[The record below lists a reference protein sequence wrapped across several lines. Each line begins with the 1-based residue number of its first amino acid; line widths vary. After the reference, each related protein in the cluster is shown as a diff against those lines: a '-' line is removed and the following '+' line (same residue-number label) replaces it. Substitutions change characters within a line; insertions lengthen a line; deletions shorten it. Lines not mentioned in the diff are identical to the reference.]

1 MKKTL
6 KTLMALMF
14 VATSATANIYDECEA
29 AVDANNLD
37 EVKKLSAT
45 IQELD
50 RIPVANLIAARV
62 CVSAAIGEP
71 MVYVKK
77 TKSFIPLAE
86 FEARNAQKALSEA
99 EKAAERIALEKLK
112 SDLMSTI
119 AVVEKRAACVDAKSF
134 KINDELEAISKQ
146 FEQRNEQLI
155 FDDTHQACTKLYSS
169 DKSAAMLNQNC
180 IAAFQR
186 MGHPNLVFLE
196 AEQKDALITELSIL
210 IDLRKSLASE
220 LADTKVKVLVA
231 EGGKREET
239 FKNEMTQ
246 NLADDLEAN
255 SCAEF
260 GYEGV
265 YLD

>member
-1 MKKTL
+1 MKRLFYTIMTL
-6 KTLMALMF
+6 ICLVT
-14 VATSATANIYDECEA
+14 TANADIYDDCDNA
-29 AVDANNLD
+29 ISANNTD
-37 EVKKLSAT
+37 KVKKLSAT

-50 RIPVANLIAARV
+50 QIPVANLIAARL

-71 MVYVKK
+71 MVYVKQ

-86 FEARNAQKALSEA
+86 FEAKST
-99 EKAAERIALEKLK
+99 LK

-134 KINDELEAISKQ
+134 KINYELEAISKQ
-146 FEQRNEQLI
+146 FEKINEQLI

-180 IAAFQR
+180 FAAFQR

-210 IDLRKSLASE
+210 IDLRNSLASE
-220 LADTKVKVLVA
+220 LVDTKVKLLAA
-231 EGGKREET
+231 EGGERDET
-239 FKNEMTQ
+239 FKNEKTQ
-246 NLADDLEAN
+246 NSADDFEAK

>member
-1 MKKTL
+1 MKRIVYTVMTL
-6 KTLMALMF
+6 ICLVT
-14 VATSATANIYDECEA
+14 TANADIYDDCENA
-29 AVDANNLD
+29 ISANNTD
-37 EVKKLSAT
+37 KVKSLSAT
-45 IQELD
+45 IQEMD
-50 RIPVANLIAARV
+50 RIPVANLIAARL

-71 MVYVKK
+71 MVFVKK
-77 TKSFIPLAE
+77 TKSFITLAE
-86 FEARNAQKALSEA
+86 FEGRNAQKALSEA

-112 SDLMSTI
+112 SDLVSTI
-119 AVVEKRAACVDAKSF
+119 AVVEKRAACVDARSF

-186 MGHPNLVFLE
+186 MGHPNLVFSEAELRATFIAELSGLVTLRASLKEELMEAKAKLLE
-196 AEQKDALITELSIL
+196 AEGVVTE
-210 IDLRKSLASE
+210 
-220 LADTKVKVLVA
+220 
-231 EGGKREET
+231 EG
-239 FKNEMTQ
+239 FNQ
-246 NLADDLEAN
+246 QIANDLEAK

>member
-1 MKKTL
+1 MKRLFYTIMTL
-6 KTLMALMF
+6 ICLVT
-14 VATSATANIYDECEA
+14 TANADIYDDCDNA
-29 AVDANNLD
+29 ISANNTD
-37 EVKKLSAT
+37 KVKKLSAT

-50 RIPVANLIAARV
+50 QIPVANLIAARL
-62 CVSAAIGEP
+62 CVSAAVGEP

-77 TKSFIPLAE
+77 TKSFIPLSE
-86 FEARNAQKALSEA
+86 FEARNAQKAVSEA

-112 SDLMSTI
+112 SDLMSAI

-134 KINDELEAISKQ
+134 KINDELETISRQ

-180 IAAFQR
+180 FAAFQR

-210 IDLRKSLASE
+210 IDLRNSLASE
-220 LADTKVKVLVA
+220 LVDTKVKLLAA
-231 EGGKREET
+231 EGGERDET
-239 FKNEMTQ
+239 FKNEKTQ
-246 NLADDLEAN
+246 NSADDLEAK

>member
-1 MKKTL
+1 MKRLFYTIMTL
-6 KTLMALMF
+6 ICLVT
-14 VATSATANIYDECEA
+14 TANADIYDDCDNA
-29 AVDANNLD
+29 ISANNTD
-37 EVKKLSAT
+37 KVKKLSAT

-50 RIPVANLIAARV
+50 QIPVANLIAARL
-62 CVSAAIGEP
+62 CVSAAVGEP
-71 MVYVKK
+71 MVYVKQ

-86 FEARNAQKALSEA
+86 FEAKST
-99 EKAAERIALEKLK
+99 LK

-119 AVVEKRAACVDAKSF
+119 AVVEKRAACVDARSF

-186 MGHPNLVFLE
+186 MGHPNLVFSEAELRATFIAELSGLVTLRASLKEELMEAKAKLLE
-196 AEQKDALITELSIL
+196 AEGVVTEE
-210 IDLRKSLASE
+210 D
-220 LADTKVKVLVA
+220 
-231 EGGKREET
+231 
-239 FKNEMTQ
+239 FNQ
-246 NLADDLEAN
+246 QLADDLEAK